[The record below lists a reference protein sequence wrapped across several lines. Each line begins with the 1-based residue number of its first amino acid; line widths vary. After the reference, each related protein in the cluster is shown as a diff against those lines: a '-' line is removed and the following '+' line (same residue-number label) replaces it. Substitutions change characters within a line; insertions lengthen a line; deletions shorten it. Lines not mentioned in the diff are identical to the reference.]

1 MSSGEEPV
9 SEASGIGA
17 TANGAQPPTNCRVD
31 HRSVGGGGAVSHDP
45 EIERNVRR
53 TVGIAALKRIRRIV
67 DADNQLEAGKQR
79 LARRLGIGL
88 ALAAALVLAWMLI
101 R

>member
-1 MSSGEEPV
+1 M
-9 SEASGIGA
+9 
-17 TANGAQPPTNCRVD
+17 NN
-31 HRSVGGGGAVSHDP
+31 DP
-45 EIERNVRR
+45 DIERNVRR

-67 DADNQLEAGKQR
+67 DADNELEAGKQR
-79 LARRLGIGL
+79 WARRLGIAF

>member
-1 MSSGEEPV
+1 
-9 SEASGIGA
+9 
-17 TANGAQPPTNCRVD
+17 
-31 HRSVGGGGAVSHDP
+31 VSHDP

-79 LARRLGIGL
+79 WARRLGIGL

>member
-1 MSSGEEPV
+1 MSAAAG
-9 SEASGIGA
+9 
-17 TANGAQPPTNCRVD
+17 PPQ
-31 HRSVGGGGAVSHDP
+31 GGASQTGAGIAGEPPSPPLPERGPGGESSSDDP
-45 EIERNVRR
+45 EIRRTVRR

-79 LARRLGIGL
+79 WALRLGI
-88 ALAAALVLAWMLI
+88 AFVLAAALVLAWMLI